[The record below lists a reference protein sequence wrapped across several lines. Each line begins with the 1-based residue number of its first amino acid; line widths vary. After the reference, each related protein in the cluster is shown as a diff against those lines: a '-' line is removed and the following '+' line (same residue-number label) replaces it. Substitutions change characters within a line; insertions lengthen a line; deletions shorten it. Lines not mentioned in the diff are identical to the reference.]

1 MKATFFF
8 PLSDDEL
15 SLLDFLGFL
24 GGEGPGG
31 GGGGGGG
38 GMLWLSSPEPDSSG
52 SCCCWTCSAGPDERN
67 PGLSVI
73 IKLWADFLMNQG

>member
-1 MKATFFF
+1 MKVTFFF

-38 GMLWLSSPEPDSSG
+38 MLWLSPPEPDSSG
-52 SCCCWTCSAGPDERN
+52 SCCCCWTCSAGPDERN
-67 PGLSVI
+67 PGLCY
-73 IKLWADFLMNQG
+73 F